1 MGDRPIEKW
10 RIGNIEAALW
20 ENRRQMNGDEVTY
33 WTVSLGRSYKKK
45 DEGIWRNE
53 VINNLR
59 RNDIPKLIA
68 ILQRVQ
74 DHLYFNLKKEV
85 KEEFEDEE

>member
-1 MGDRPIEKW
+1 MGDRPIQKW

-20 ENRRQMNGDEVTY
+20 ENRKNMNGDEVTY

-45 DEGIWRNE
+45 DEDVWRNE

-59 RNDIPKLIA
+59 RNDIPKLLV

-74 DHLYFNLKKEV
+74 DHLYFELAKSQ
-85 KEEFEDEE
+85 KEEETEE